1 MTKTFSLTKHRYQM
15 KRMSDI
21 KTQILDDMLDD
32 ISRLGCSVYTSSDTM
47 TISKNKSYLY
57 DTKEVILS
65 YEKDAVGYKSLRTS
79 SATAK
84 KRVQLFLDRC
94 MLDGL

>member
-1 MTKTFSLTKHRYQM
+1 MTKTFSLTKHRYQT

-32 ISRLGCSVYTSSDTM
+32 ISRLGCSVYASSDTI
-47 TISKNKSYLY
+47 TISKNNSNLY
-57 DTKEVILS
+57 DVKEVILS
-65 YEKDAVGYKSLRTS
+65 YEDDAVGYKSLRTS

-84 KRVQLFLDRC
+84 NRINVFLDKI
-94 MLDGL
+94 MLESL

>member
-1 MTKTFSLTKHRYQM
+1 MTKTFSLTKHRYQT

-32 ISRLGCSVYTSSDTM
+32 ISRLGCSVYASSDTI
-47 TISKNKSYLY
+47 TISKNNSNLY
-57 DTKEVILS
+57 DVKEVILS
-65 YEKDAVGYKSLRTS
+65 YEDDAVGYKSIRTS
-79 SATAK
+79 FATAK

-94 MLDGL
+94 ILENL